1 MSETWQ
7 VVGHEWAVELLK
19 RSLADGRIAHAYL
32 LLGPPQI
39 GKRTLALNFAQALN
53 CQAQEQ
59 DRPCG
64 RCLSCQK
71 IAHGTHP
78 DVRLIE
84 GERGTLKI
92 DQIRA
97 VRREASFS
105 THEGRWKV
113 YILRQMEQATTEA
126 ANCLLKTLEEP
137 PTQVILVLTATT
149 GEALLPTIVSRCQV
163 LSLRPLPVDE
173 VRQALE
179 ERWGIAPERAELV
192 AQLSGGRLGWAV
204 EADETTLKQR
214 QTRLAELAEVLTQ
227 KRVERQAYANQLSR
241 TSRPDEVLGL
251 WLSWWR
257 DLFLIKVGCPARITN
272 IDHQAFLKSQAETYT
287 LLQIKDCIRDIQ
299 AAVQQLDDNVNPR
312 LALEGLMLKLPYQ
325 HPLRKST

>member
-1 MSETWQ
+1 M
-7 VVGHEWAVELLK
+7 GHEWAVELLK
-19 RSLADGRIAHAYL
+19 RSLAEGRVAHAYL
-32 LLGPPQI
+32 LLGPPRI

-53 CQAQEQ
+53 CQAQAQ

-64 RCLSCQK
+64 QCLSCQK
-71 IAHGTHP
+71 IDHGTHP
-78 DVRLIE
+78 DVRLVE
-84 GERGTLKI
+84 GEGGTLKI
-92 DQIRA
+92 DQIRE
-97 VRREASFS
+97 VQREASFS

-113 YILRQMEQATTEA
+113 YILCQMERATTEA

-137 PTQVILVLTATT
+137 PAQVVLILTATT

-173 VRQALE
+173 TRRALE
-179 ERWGIAPERAELV
+179 ERWGIEPERAELL

-204 EADETTLKQR
+204 EASETTLKQR

-227 KRVERQAYANQLSR
+227 GRVERLAYAYQLSR
-241 TSRPDEVLGL
+241 AARPDEVLSL

-257 DLFLIKVGCPARITN
+257 DLFLIKVGCPAQITN
-272 IDHQAFLKSQAETYT
+272 IDHQAVLKSQAETYS
-287 LLQIKDCIRDIQ
+287 LPQIKDCIHDIQ
-299 AAVQQLDDNVNPR
+299 VAVQQLDDNVNPR

-325 HPLRKST
+325 PQLRELT

>member
-1 MSETWQ
+1 MA
-7 VVGHEWAVELLK
+7 GHEWAVELLK
-19 RSLADGRIAHAYL
+19 RSVADGRVAHAYL

-64 RCLSCQK
+64 QCLSCHK

-78 DVRLIE
+78 DVRLVE
-84 GERGTLKI
+84 GEGGTLKI
-92 DQIRA
+92 DQIRG
-97 VRREASFS
+97 VQREVSFS

-137 PTQVILVLTATT
+137 PPQVVLILTATT

-163 LSLRPLPVDE
+163 LPLRPLPLDE
-173 VRQALE
+173 VRQALA
-179 ERWGIAPERAELV
+179 ERWSIEPERAELL
-192 AQLSGGRLGWAV
+192 ARLSGGRLGWAV
-204 EADETTLKQR
+204 EADETTLKRR

-227 KRVERQAYANQLSR
+227 GRVERLAYAYQLSR
-241 TSRPDEVLGL
+241 ASRPDEEILGL

-257 DLFLIKVGCPARITN
+257 DLFLIKVGCPAQITN
-272 IDHQAFLKSQAETYT
+272 IDCQALLQSQAGTYT
-287 LLQIKDCIRDIQ
+287 LLQIKDCIRHIQ
-299 AAVQQLDDNVNPR
+299 AAVQQLGDNVNPR
-312 LALEGLMLKLPYQ
+312 LALEGLMLKLPHQ
-325 HPLRKST
+325 HPFR